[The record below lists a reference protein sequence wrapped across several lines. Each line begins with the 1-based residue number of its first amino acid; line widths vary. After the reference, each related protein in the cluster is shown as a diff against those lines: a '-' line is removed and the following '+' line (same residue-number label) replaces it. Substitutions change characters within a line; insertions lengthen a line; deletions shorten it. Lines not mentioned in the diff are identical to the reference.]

1 MNYLSL
7 GFRPLGFDLAGCVAD
22 FFGLPTEGT
31 LRIASI
37 AEASYIP
44 AVPIYLTGFIP
55 NLWSWCLTVSGILFS
70 SVAISLIEIKSAIS
84 FYYRL
89 FCAECQ
95 QFSRCW
101 DILLNNHLVVSEKIL
116 KIITVSGFFLLLYFP
131 EGVIII
137 V

>member
-1 MNYLSL
+1 MNYLSF
-7 GFRPLGFDLAGCVAD
+7 GFRLLGFDFAGCAAD
-22 FFGLPTEGT
+22 FFGLPAEGIS
-31 LRIASI
+31 RIASI

-44 AVPIYLTGFIP
+44 AVPIYSTGFIP

-70 SVAISLIEIKSAIS
+70 SLAILLIGTKSAIS
-84 FYYRL
+84 LYYRL
-89 FCAECQ
+89 FFAECQ
-95 QFSRCW
+95 QFSQYR